1 MKKIRNILFG
11 FMAIAGILSL
21 TPNLALAVDPFEA
34 IDCSDATNAS
44 SIICKDKD
52 RELTEYTTSTINIIL
67 YVLGALAVVMIIYS
81 GILYIMSGGDST
93 AVTKAKN
100 TLLYSV
106 IGLIVALLA
115 YAIVN
120 FVVKAFSA

>member
-1 MKKIRNILFG
+1 MKKIKNVLLG
-11 FMAIAGILSL
+11 FMAVVGILSL
-21 TPNLALAVDPFEA
+21 TSNLVLAADPFSA
-34 IDCSDATNAS
+34 INCNDAVNKT

-52 RELTEYTTSTINIIL
+52 RKLTDYTKSTINIIL
-67 YVLGALAVVMIIYS
+67 YVLGALAVIMIIYS
-81 GILYIMSGGDST
+81 GILYIISGGDST

-120 FVVKAFSA
+120 FVIKAFSV